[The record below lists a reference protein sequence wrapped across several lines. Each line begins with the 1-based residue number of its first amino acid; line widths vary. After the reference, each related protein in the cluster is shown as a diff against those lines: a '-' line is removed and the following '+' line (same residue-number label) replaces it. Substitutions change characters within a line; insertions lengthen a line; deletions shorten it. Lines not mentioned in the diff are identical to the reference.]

1 MQKQN
6 EFQTQKSL
14 FQEKKLYVA
23 ANLALI
29 RNIGDSEAI
38 LLNYL
43 LGIRDWYNRAVIF
56 KPSRE
61 ISQDLGWSG
70 SKVERIINKLEGLGL
85 IQVKIKAWPPIHNFH
100 FNEARIRDAIFDNM
114 KTPRKKILSSQNDK
128 IK

>member
-1 MQKQN
+1 MQKKN
-6 EFQTQKSL
+6 EFQTQKRL
-14 FQEKKLYVA
+14 FQEKKLYVP

-43 LGIRDWYNRAVIF
+43 LGIRDWYNRPVIY

-61 ISQDLGWSG
+61 ISQELGWSG
-70 SKVERIINKLEGLGL
+70 SKVERIINKLESLGL
-85 IQVKIKAWPPIHNFH
+85 IQVTIKAWPPIHNFH
-100 FNEARIRDAIFDNM
+100 FNEARIRDAIFDSM